1 MVGELVVEM
10 VVLSGELEQRLA
22 WASMESSEVLV
33 EVSWQLNGL
42 VVLEGL
48 VEDLEHLLESSCLLN
63 VLDREVLQEPPSC
76 ARQ

>member
-10 VVLSGELEQRLA
+10 VVLRGELKQRLA
-22 WASMESSEVLV
+22 GASMKSSEVLV

-48 VEDLEHLLESSCLLN
+48 VEDLEDLLKSSCLLN
-63 VLDREVLQEPPSC
+63 VLDGEVLQEPPSC